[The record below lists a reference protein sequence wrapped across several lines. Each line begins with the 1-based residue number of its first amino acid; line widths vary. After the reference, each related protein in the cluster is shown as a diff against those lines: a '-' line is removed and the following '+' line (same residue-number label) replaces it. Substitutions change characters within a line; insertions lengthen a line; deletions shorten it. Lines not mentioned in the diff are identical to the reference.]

1 MTASILLLSEGLLLA
16 QAAGSNPLVSQRGE
30 ASIYI
35 GLILL
40 GILLSL
46 LIGLVS
52 RQFMR
57 ALYFSG
63 ALALILIAIV
73 ILL

>member
-1 MTASILLLSEGLLLA
+1 M
-16 QAAGSNPLVSQRGE
+16 VSQRGE

-52 RQFMR
+52 RQFMK

-63 ALALILIAIV
+63 ALALVLIAIV
-73 ILL
+73 VLI

>member
-1 MTASILLLSEGLLLA
+1 MIPLSLQSSGLLLA

-30 ASIYI
+30 TSIYI
-35 GLILL
+35 GLLLL

-52 RQFMR
+52 RQFMK

-63 ALALILIAIV
+63 ALALVLIVIV

>member
-1 MTASILLLSEGLLLA
+1 MTASTLLLSEGLLLA
-16 QAAGSNPLVSQRGE
+16 QTAGSNPLVSQRGE

-52 RQFMR
+52 QQFMK

-63 ALALILIAIV
+63 ALALVLIAIV
-73 ILL
+73 VLI